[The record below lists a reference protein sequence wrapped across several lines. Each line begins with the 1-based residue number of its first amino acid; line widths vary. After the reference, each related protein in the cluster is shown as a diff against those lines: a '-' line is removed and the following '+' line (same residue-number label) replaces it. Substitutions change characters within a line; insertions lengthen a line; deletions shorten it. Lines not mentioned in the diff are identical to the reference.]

1 MMMQFSDQSVSGK
14 INKDIGCDKMI
25 RCDIVAI
32 FVWGLPWLNDES
44 RTCFCGY
51 LSGRQCTQALHG
63 EGLHLGREALI
74 SKMVLIICPWVIN
87 AECFDLREVPLC
99 QAVGIRKEVAPCFTT
114 LLQILNFDKAGQAAF
129 LTTPTVVM
137 LLKSMLS
144 VMLHKYSSCR
154 SGISTRAIPSM
165 DWISLLPRFRVMRAG
180 KLIWAISFTPV
191 ALLLSTISAI
201 TYRGQA
207 LSLPI
212 DCIDW
217 WTVAGERL
225 LPSTF
230 GNLNEMALTY
240 FQNPFLL
247 QRLSLRNHHLLS
259 TYFYFQQFLLFFS
272 QSSRLIEWRS
282 STHFKKFHAGKI
294 IFQNINLKK

>member
-1 MMMQFSDQSVSGK
+1 MMQFSDQSVSGK

-63 EGLHLGREALI
+63 ERLHLGREALI
-74 SKMVLIICPWVIN
+74 SKMVLIISPWVIN

-129 LTTPTVVM
+129 LTAPTVVI

-144 VMLHKYSSCR
+144 VMLHKYSYCR

-165 DWISLLPRFRVMRAG
+165 DWISLLPRFRVVRAG

-191 ALLLSTISAI
+191 ALLSTISAI
-201 TYRGQA
+201 TYRSQA

-212 DCIDW
+212 DW
-217 WTVAGERL
+217 WTVAEGRL

-230 GNLNEMALTY
+230 ENLNEIALTY
-240 FQNPFLL
+240 FHNPFLL
-247 QRLSLRNHHLLS
+247 QRFSLRNHNLLS
-259 TYFYFQQFLLFFS
+259 SYFYFSAAFIIFFSVFKANRMKDHLHILKSFMLAKLFF
-272 QSSRLIEWRS
+272 E
-282 STHFKKFHAGKI
+282 
-294 IFQNINLKK
+294 NIKLKK